1 MITILQGLFF
11 LAGIAT
17 LLLLMLGLKK
27 DQHGIITGVEFR
39 PWGLGVGLLVFLP
52 LLFVS
57 LSIGQVEAGAQ
68 GLLLKFGAP
77 TGDVINPG
85 AYFRPAILYTVV
97 HMDTQTRAYSADAEA
112 ASADLQ
118 DVSTTVTVNYKL
130 DPANVF
136 KVYQD
141 LRSDYVARIIAPS
154 VQEAVKS
161 VTAKYAAE
169 QLITQRQKVK
179 EDITTALEGRLA
191 QKWIVLEA
199 VSITNFSFSKVF
211 QDAIELK
218 QKAAQD
224 ALTAEN
230 KLRQIQVEAAQAK
243 AQAEGQKDAAIAQAE
258 GAKQSIIL
266 NAQGQAEATLTLAE
280 AQAKANKLL
289 SDSLSTALI
298 QYTEIQ
304 KLSPDVKVIIAPP
317 GTSFL
322 FPTTEIAK

>member
-1 MITILQGLFF
+1 MITILQVLFVI
-11 LAGIAT
+11 AGIAMLLALT
-17 LLLLMLGLKK
+17 LGTKK
-27 DQHGIITGVEFR
+27 DKNGDITGVQFR
-39 PWGLGVGLLVFLP
+39 PRGLAVGLLIFLP

-57 LSIGQVEAGAQ
+57 LSVGQVEAGSE
-68 GLLLKFGAP
+68 GIVLKFGAP

-85 AYFRPAILYTVV
+85 AYFRPAILNTVV
-97 HMDTQTRAYSADAEA
+97 HMDTQTRAYTADASA
-112 ASADLQ
+112 ASSDLQ

-130 DPANVF
+130 DQVNVF
-136 KVYQD
+136 EVYKD
-141 LRSDYVARIIAPS
+141 LRTDYVDRIIVPA

-169 QLITQRQKVK
+169 QLITQRQRVK
-179 EDITTALEGRLA
+179 EDIQAVLEGRLA
-191 QKWIVLEA
+191 QKWILLDA

-258 GAKQSIIL
+258 GAKQSTIL

-280 AQAKANKLL
+280 AQAEANTLL
-289 SDSLSTALI
+289 SRSLTPELI

-304 KLSPDVKVIIAPP
+304 KLSSDVKVIIAPS

-322 FPTTEIAK
+322 FPSTDISK